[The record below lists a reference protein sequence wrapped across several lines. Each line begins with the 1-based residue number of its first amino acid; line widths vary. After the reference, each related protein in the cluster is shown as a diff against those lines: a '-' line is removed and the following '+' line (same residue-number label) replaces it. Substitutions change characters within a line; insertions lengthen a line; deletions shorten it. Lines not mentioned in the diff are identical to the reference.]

1 MSRTVWPQPVQ
12 AMPKTSYSA
21 QWRQLLETKTLEYH
35 LAKPHKYAGVFCRFL
50 EYKTATI
57 PHGLAL
63 LASACHAG
71 GRGFEPRPL
80 RQWCCFRLKQCPVKI
95 ALLTKELRKG
105 PVAQSVEQRT
115 ENPCVGGSIPPRAT
129 TIQRPAVLGWAFSF
143 VDPPKHAGF
152 PHMSPP
158 ARLRG
163 RFTNE
168 QVTKPTPPADLIAS
182 LEQKKT
188 GASTNWQDVSK
199 AALIFGQFRADFR
212 TAFSGRSITV

>member
-1 MSRTVWPQPVQ
+1 MCPL
-12 AMPKTSYSA
+12 A
-21 QWRQLLETKTLEYH
+21 KTLEYH
-35 LAKPHKYAGVFCRFL
+35 LAKPHKYTGVFCRFL

-95 ALLTKELRKG
+95 SLLTKELRKG

-152 PHMSPP
+152 PHILRAPGGGQTRCLWRPVRPFSALCSLGISANFFAVAHAHRL
-158 ARLRG
+158 ARQRVV
-163 RFTNE
+163 R
-168 QVTKPTPPADLIAS
+168 V
-182 LEQKKT
+182 
-188 GASTNWQDVSK
+188 
-199 AALIFGQFRADFR
+199 LIFRVRRPAWISKL
-212 TAFSGRSITV
+212 SG